1 MTETLPFW
9 DAILRQY
16 TGGVLIAATTGAVAT
31 IVRFIMCLKKLN
43 RRSWRTT
50 QAVMLMSELIDD
62 ETAELHPTH
71 KGHEIAD
78 KIKNLLKD
86 EDGSL

>member
-16 TGGVLIAATTGAVAT
+16 MGGILIAATTGAVAT